1 MPVLGIIAS
10 QISGHLFAPSG
21 AYDSI
26 ATTTLGTAT
35 ASVTFSSIP
44 ATYTHLQL
52 RCFIQSDRATYGMDV
67 LRMRINS
74 DTGSNYAAHDLR
86 GDGSSAGT
94 GSSSS
99 QTSITSA
106 GSGIGTTTG
115 STFGAVI
122 IDILDYANTNKYTT
136 LRTLAGVDFNGTLAG
151 FGGQV
156 MLDSGLWMNTAAVTT
171 IVFEP
176 VYGTNFTQYSK
187 FALYGVKGA

>member
-1 MPVLGIIAS
+1 MPILGIIAS
-10 QISGHLFAPSG
+10 AISGNLFAPSG

-26 ATTTLGTAT
+26 ATTTLTTAT

-52 RCFIQSDRATYGMDV
+52 RCSIQSDRATYGIDAFKIN
-67 LRMRINS
+67 INS
-74 DTGSNYAAHDLR
+74 DTGSNYAYHDLR
-86 GDGSSAGT
+86 GDGANANAGAT
-94 GSSSS
+94 AS
-99 QTSITSA
+99 TNSITSA

-122 IDILDYANTNKYTT
+122 MDILDYANTSKYTT
-136 LRTLAGVDFNGTLAG
+136 VRTLAGNDINGTIATL
-151 FGGQV
+151 GGQV

-171 IVFEP
+171 IVFAP

-187 FALYGVKGA
+187 FALYGIKGA

>member
-1 MPVLGIIAS
+1 MSPILGIIAS
-10 QISGHLFAPSG
+10 QDYVRIPPTS
-21 AYDSI
+21 YESI
-26 ATTTLGTAT
+26 ATTTLTTTAAT
-35 ASVTFSSIP
+35 VTFSSIP

-52 RCFIQSDRATYGMDV
+52 RCSIQSDRATYGMDV

-86 GDGSSAGT
+86 GDGSSANL

-136 LRTLAGVDFNGTLAG
+136 LRTLAGVDFNGVISG
-151 FGGQV
+151 FGGQA

-187 FALYGVKGA
+187 FALYGIKGA